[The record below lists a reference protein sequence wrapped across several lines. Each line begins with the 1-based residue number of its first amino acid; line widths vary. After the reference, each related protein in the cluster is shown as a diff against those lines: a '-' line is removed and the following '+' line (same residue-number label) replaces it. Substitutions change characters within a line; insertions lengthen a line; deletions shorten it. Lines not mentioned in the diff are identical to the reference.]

1 MPIVFSKP
9 GASAFENHVPWID
22 QFIYLTETGQ
32 LTTDVKT
39 LGFKAYISSNDPL
52 LDLTPLQY
60 LKLYRVNN
68 ICLITV
74 IQKTNEDLIRKAL
87 RLNESSP
94 SPTMN
99 TAQEPTPSIS
109 FTNPENTTTTRP
121 PIPTR
126 KSSTVHKELMRRL
139 RPLPFQYVWAVWHEN
154 PSKAPVQAEPTPTSS
169 PDEPA
174 PSMSLSTSTFSTRLT
189 LLADSV
195 PDIGVFYKI
204 YNNFP
209 WESLKLKDSVHIFR
223 AGVKPLWEDPENLD
237 GGAFT
242 IKVRRDEGRAIKAW
256 EEVCLLGCG
265 GELQAAFT
273 EAGITRDH
281 VLGMSYSPRL
291 YWGHI
296 TIWTK
301 KGESYKSV
309 EVLEKMMLERL
320 SPELR
325 PRSKTEYYY
334 KKHSEHEGW
343 EEAVRGIGATDRK
356 PDEKVP
362 RPVFGNMEAGRV

>member
-1 MPIVFSKP
+1 MPIVFSKM
-9 GASAFENHVPWID
+9 GASAFEDHVPWID
-22 QFIYLTETGQ
+22 EFIYLTETGQ
-32 LTTDVKT
+32 LTPDMKT
-39 LGFKAYISSNDPL
+39 LGFKAYIPSKNPL
-52 LDLTPLQY
+52 LELTPLGYLRQY
-60 LKLYRVNN
+60 RANNIKLVRLARTINEDIVQKALKLDISN
-68 ICLITV
+68 T
-74 IQKTNEDLIRKAL
+74 
-87 RLNESSP
+87 SP
-94 SPTMN
+94 AMD
-99 TAQEPTPSIS
+99 TARAQTPSVS
-109 FTNPENTTTTRP
+109 FTSPENTTTSRP
-121 PIPTR
+121 PLPTR
-126 KSSTVHKELMRRL
+126 KSSTFHKALMTKL

-169 PDEPA
+169 PDGTA
-174 PSMSLSTSTFSTRLT
+174 PPTSLSTSTFSIRLT

-209 WESLKLKDSVHIFR
+209 WESLRLKDSIHIFR

-242 IKVRRDEGRAIKAW
+242 LKIRR
-256 EEVCLLGCG
+256 LMGCG
-265 GELQAAFT
+265 GELQAAFVD
-273 EAGITRDH
+273 AGITKDH

-301 KGESYKSV
+301 KGESFKSV

-325 PRSKTEYYY
+325 PRSSGEYYY

-343 EEAVRGIGATDRK
+343 KEAVAGAMATTNASDRK
-356 PDEKVP
+356 V
-362 RPVFGNMEAGRV
+362 VSQVG